1 MSSFRAAAPA
11 NELRL
16 PRPGDSPGQS
26 DGAGRGG
33 AGPAGVARPHVRRG
47 CCDSSWE
54 ALGAG
59 SGYLGSAG
67 PRKVA
72 SRELQPRR

>member
-11 NELRL
+11 NELRV

-33 AGPAGVARPHVRRG
+33 AGRCRAAARARRV
-47 CCDSSWE
+47 
-54 ALGAG
+54 LRQL
-59 SGYLGSAG
+59 LGSPGRGVWVPGQRRSWQGRFSGA
-67 PRKVA
+67 PA
-72 SRELQPRR
+72 SPLT